1 MRGRKIGDPEV
12 RTILATRSCL
22 DLQSTVYIRFA
33 RVPRMAVSA
42 TTVQTYTS
50 PVLHIELPL
59 ISGYLIR
66 TSSIVLTNYID
77 L

>member
-1 MRGRKIGDPEV
+1 MRERKIGDPEV
-12 RTILATRSCL
+12 RTILATRSCP

-33 RVPRMAVSA
+33 RVPHMAASV
-42 TTVQTYTS
+42 TMVRTYTS

-59 ISGYLIR
+59 TSGHLIR
-66 TSSIVLTNYID
+66 TSSIALTNYID